1 MSSDELIEAARAGNV
16 ARVREILRAD
26 PALAD
31 TRAVSGEAPIMGHEA
46 STGAVLRGAPAGAFT
61 DAAALAQKTG
71 RYGCRYRTMIVSC
84 PVKMSSPIS
93 TSSAPDTTS
102 IVW

>member
-1 MSSDELIEAARAGNV
+1 MTMSSDELIEAARAGNV

-61 DAAALAQKTG
+61 DAAALDDNQAERKLRRRAGTAAG
-71 RYGCRYRTMIVSC
+71 TAR
-84 PVKMSSPIS
+84 
-93 TSSAPDTTS
+93 
-102 IVW
+102 